1 MEQKLNDA
9 NEALKVA
16 QSRLV
21 EYKEQLV
28 EIDKTVA
35 QLREDFET
43 RTREAEVLRVDLE
56 RATTTLEKANN
67 LMEKMSGE
75 RERWQHQV
83 GEIKRDAELL
93 STHTCLAA
101 AYCTYLGHF
110 SEDIRQNTN
119 DDWTKKR

>member
-67 LMEKMSGE
+67 LMGKMSGE
-75 RERWQHQV
+75 QERWQHQV

-93 STHTCLAA
+93 STHTCLAG
-101 AYCTYLGHF
+101 AYCTYL
-110 SEDIRQNTN
+110 
-119 DDWTKKR
+119 